1 VVGKISL
8 ADGVSPGDYISTYMG
23 RIYKQALRM
32 PQENSS
38 CPDEDCTCPDE
49 RVHMSFLKES
59 GLMRKVKLS

>member
-38 CPDEDCTCPDE
+38 CHEACTCPDE
-49 RVHMSFLKES
+49 RVYNPDERVYNPDEKSS
-59 GLMRKVKLS
+59 QS